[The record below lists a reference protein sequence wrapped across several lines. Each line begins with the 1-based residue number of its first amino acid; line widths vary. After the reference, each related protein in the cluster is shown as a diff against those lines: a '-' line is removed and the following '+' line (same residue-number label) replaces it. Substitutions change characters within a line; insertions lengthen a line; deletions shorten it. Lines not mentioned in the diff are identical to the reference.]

1 MIGQVKQ
8 YTMFVDD
15 KGEYT
20 GTMAVA
26 FVHPSDVRRAYQ
38 TCDGMFFEGKLQLWH
53 QAEVAYYINGQRF
66 YQKEEEPPAPVEVS
80 QPTDETSADGLF
92 QPTSDSM
99 DDVRDDVIS
108 PPAASFVDTSR
119 KVPDE
124 YLIISNLPTSV
135 DGAEIV
141 NHIEIMIDCDVAH
154 YNMFADDKGQY
165 SGSMIV
171 DFVHPS
177 DARRAYKLYDGL
189 LLEGNAIQVAY
200 FINGQRSYQK
210 EEDELVPTATDGVC
224 VADLI
229 DASPTID
236 HAPEI
241 NVVTPEII
249 VPEALAVHQQETL
262 PGATTEDMHQS
273 THLDDPVVDK
283 NLVEESLSCE
293 INPILMTRKL
303 KINKKTARRKKAKKN
318 REAAAS
324 SSAE

>member
-1 MIGQVKQ
+1 M
-8 YTMFVDD
+8 
-15 KGEYT
+15 
-20 GTMAVA
+20 
-26 FVHPSDVRRAYQ
+26 
-38 TCDGMFFEGKLQLWH
+38 
-53 QAEVAYYINGQRF
+53 
-66 YQKEEEPPAPVEVS
+66 
-80 QPTDETSADGLF
+80 
-92 QPTSDSM
+92 
-99 DDVRDDVIS
+99 
-108 PPAASFVDTSR
+108 
-119 KVPDE
+119 PDE

-177 DARRAYKLYDGL
+177 DARRAYKFYDGL
-189 LLEGNAIQVAY
+189 LLEGNGIQVAY

-210 EEDELVPTATDGVC
+210 EEEPVPTATDGVF

-229 DASPTID
+229 NASPTID
-236 HAPEI
+236 HAPIE
-241 NVVTPEII
+241 
-249 VPEALAVHQQETL
+249 PEALAVHQQETL
-262 PGATTEDMHQS
+262 PGATTEDIHQS

-283 NLVEESLSCE
+283 DLEEESLSCE
-293 INPILMTRKL
+293 TNPILMTRKQ
-303 KINKKTARRKKAKKN
+303 KINKRTARRKKAKKN

>member
-177 DARRAYKLYDGL
+177 DARRAYKFYDGL
-189 LLEGNAIQVAY
+189 LLEGNGIQVAY

-210 EEDELVPTATDGVC
+210 EEEPVPTATDGVF

-229 DASPTID
+229 HASPTIN
-236 HAPEI
+236 HAP
-241 NVVTPEII
+241 I

-262 PGATTEDMHQS
+262 PGATTEEIHQS

-283 NLVEESLSCE
+283 DLEEESLSCE
-293 INPILMTRKL
+293 TNPILMTRKQ
-303 KINKKTARRKKAKKN
+303 KINKRTARRKKAKKN